1 MIIDK
6 GDKMAL
12 TTKSGETVKIRLQ
25 INPKAKQLI
34 LRLDRRTNEFVAV
47 APSKRSLPD
56 AAAFAEERIDWMA
69 AQLSEMPA
77 FETVEVGSVVP
88 IRDVSVQISLEGP
101 GRRATLDIAGDPPKL
116 QVPGAPETVNRRVLR
131 FLKNEAQSDLAAAV
145 KTYCEQLGV
154 RQRRIAVK
162 DTRSR
167 WGSCTSEG
175 VLSFSWRLIM
185 APPRVLNYVAAHE
198 CAHLLEMN
206 HSRAFWRHVETCHP
220 GWKTDRTWL
229 RKNGQILHAY
239 RF

>member
-12 TTKSGETVKIRLQ
+12 TTKCGQAVKVRLE
-25 INPKAKQLI
+25 INPKARRLI

-47 APSKRSLPD
+47 APSKHSLPE
-56 AAAFAEERIDWMA
+56 AAAFAEERVDWMA
-69 AQLSEMPA
+69 AQLSEMPDLRRVA
-77 FETVEVGSVVP
+77 EGGVLP
-88 IRDVSVQISLEGP
+88 IRGVAVEISLDGP
-101 GRRATLDIAGDPPKL
+101 GRRAVLETHGSAPRLR
-116 QVPGAPETVNRRVLR
+116 VPGAPETVGKRVTR
-131 FLKNEAQSDLAAAV
+131 FLKAEALRDLNASV
-145 KTYCEQLGV
+145 QTYCALLGV
-154 RQRRIAVK
+154 RMRRIAVK

-206 HSRAFWRHVETCHP
+206 HSRAFWSHVETCHP
-220 GWKTDRTWL
+220 DWKTDRAWL
-229 RKNGQILHAY
+229 RQNGAELHAF